1 MQIADRTFLVTGG
14 GSGLGAACA
23 NRLAAAG
30 ARLVVA
36 DLNAELG
43 AQVAANIGA
52 AAKFIETDV
61 TDEASVSQA
70 IEAACR
76 IGRFAG
82 AVHCAGIVAG
92 SRIVGRSGPHDLELF
107 SKVVH
112 VNLIG
117 TFNVVRLAAAALAKN
132 EPDNAGERGV
142 LVATASI
149 AAFEGQIGQAAYA
162 ASKAG
167 VAGLV
172 LPAARELASLGIR
185 VMAIAPGIF
194 DTPMMASLPEKV
206 RDSLAA
212 QIPFP
217 SRFGQPEE
225 FAALVEHILQNPML
239 NGSVIRLDGALRM
252 GPS

>member
-1 MQIADRTFLVTGG
+1 VTGG

-23 NRLAAAG
+23 KRLAAAG
-30 ARLVVA
+30 ARVVVA

-43 AQVAANIGA
+43 SQFAASIGA
-52 AAKFIETDV
+52 AAKFVATDV
-61 TDEASVSQA
+61 TDETSVSQA
-70 IEAACR
+70 IEAACQL
-76 IGRFAG
+76 GRFAG

-92 SRIVGRSGPHDLELF
+92 SRIVGRSGPHDLQLF
-107 SKVVH
+107 SKVIH

-117 TFNVVRLAAAALAKN
+117 TFNVIRLAAAALAKN
-132 EPDNAGERGV
+132 EADMTGERGV

-217 SRFGQPEE
+217 SRFGEPEE
-225 FAALVEHILQNPML
+225 FAALVEQIITNPML

>member
-23 NRLAAAG
+23 KRLAAAG
-30 ARLVVA
+30 ARVVVA

-43 AQVAANIGA
+43 AQRAARIGP
-52 AAKFIETDV
+52 AAKFVATDV

-70 IEAACR
+70 IEAACEL
-76 IGRFAG
+76 GRFAG

-107 SKVVH
+107 AKVIQ

-117 TFNVVRLAAAALAKN
+117 TFNVIRLAAAALAKN
-132 EPDNAGERGV
+132 EPETTNERGV

-206 RDSLAA
+206 RESLAA

-225 FAALVEHILQNPML
+225 FAALVEQIITNPML

>member
-23 NRLAAAG
+23 KRLAAAG
-30 ARLVVA
+30 ARVVVA
-36 DLNAELG
+36 DLNAEHG
-43 AQVAANIGA
+43 ARLAASIGA
-52 AAKFIETDV
+52 AAKFIATDV
-61 TDEASVSQA
+61 TDETSVSQA
-70 IEAACR
+70 IEAACQL
-76 IGRFAG
+76 GRFAG

-92 SRIVGRSGPHDLELF
+92 SRIVGRNGPHDLELF
-107 SKVVH
+107 SKVIQ

-117 TFNVVRLAAAALAKN
+117 TFNVTRLAAAALAKN
-132 EPDNAGERGV
+132 EPETTGERGV

-217 SRFGQPEE
+217 SRFGEPEE
-225 FAALVEHILQNPML
+225 FAALVEQIITNPML